1 MEKTEFYNSISPYIP
16 HKSIDIVYNIF
27 NKYSLLLVISKP
39 RISKLGDFKPLNNK
53 GEYRISVNGD
63 LNKYEFLMTLLHE
76 LSHMIIWDEYKRKAK
91 PHGNEWKDMF
101 GLLIQKML
109 SFDVF
114 PDDLKDVLSR
124 EIKNGRSNFS
134 NMNSNLVRM
143 LENYS
148 SEKKYIRLEDIPDN
162 LIFTLQ
168 SGKIMVKGQKLRKRY
183 KCQEVSSGRLY
194 FVHNLAKIIEYTE
207 Q

>member
-183 KCQEVSSGRLY
+183 KSQAI
-194 FVHNLAKIIEYTE
+194 H
-207 Q
+207 